1 MRPFSEERRALPRF
15 PVRVE
20 LKLLAPE
27 QHMLLLSHT
36 MDLSLTGAL
45 VRAGREIPIGTQ
57 VRVSLFREAML
68 SPLQLDA
75 EVVRL
80 APRSGDRHSG
90 IGLRFARLSELDR
103 STLIGIIER
112 QGHVV
117 ADLDHRA

>member
-27 QHMLLLSHT
+27 QNMLLLSHT
-36 MDLSLTGAL
+36 LDLSLHGAL
-45 VRAGREIPIGTQ
+45 VRAGREIPVGTR
-57 VRVSLFREAML
+57 VRVSLFREAMH

-80 APRSGDRHSG
+80 AAGGGQHQTG
-90 IGLRFARLSELDR
+90 IGLRFERLSELDR
-103 STLIGIIER
+103 TTLIGIIER
-112 QGHVV
+112 RGHAV
-117 ADLDHRA
+117 AELAGR